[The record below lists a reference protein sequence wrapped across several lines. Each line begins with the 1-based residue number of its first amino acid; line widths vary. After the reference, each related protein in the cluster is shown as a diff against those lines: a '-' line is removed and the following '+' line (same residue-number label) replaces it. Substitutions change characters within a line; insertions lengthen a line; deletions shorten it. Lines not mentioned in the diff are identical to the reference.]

1 MGARVE
7 LRSIA
12 NALPRLALV
21 STRVP
26 VARCTDHWV
35 HDGRKRWM
43 TLH

>member
-12 NALPRLALV
+12 NAPHLALM
-21 STRVP
+21 STEVP
-26 VARCTDHWV
+26 VARCTVHWV